1 MLLGSSD
8 GEEDFDVLGPTSW
21 PVESCFLMG
30 VRVPS
35 STHSTLL
42 AFRRMRCIVINA
54 FLLGITRIASVY
66 RMCIQ
71 WRLYEAAGIWK
82 LKIPLGIGRN
92 LFYLTFL
99 PWDLCAVISPKFRLL
114 YKAPWEDHR
123 PHPLALE
130 LCKSSKFFHFPWTKK
145 MPLESWVLQLRQR
158 EWRLRILL
166 FFNRTRKNTFLL
178 QPGTVAS
185 VDRARISIILQ
196 MPIKNVQGLAKEG
209 GEESEVKLKGAI
221 EISEGAVSAIIGS
234 WRDPWR
240 ATS

>member
-54 FLLGITRIASVY
+54 FFLGITRIASVY

-71 WRLYEAAGIWK
+71 WCLYEAAGIWK

-99 PWDLCAVISPKFRLL
+99 PWALCAVISPKFRLL
-114 YKAPWEDHR
+114 YKAPWEDHL
-123 PHPLALE
+123 PHPLALK
-130 LCKSSKFFHFPWTKK
+130 LCRSSKFFHFPWTKK
-145 MPLESWVLQLRQR
+145 MPLESWALQLRQKER
-158 EWRLRILL
+158 RLKILL
-166 FFNRTRKNTFLL
+166 FFNRTRKSTLL
-178 QPGTVAS
+178 LWPGSVAS
-185 VDRARISIILQ
+185 ADRARFLIILQ
-196 MPIKNVQGLAKEG
+196 TPIKNVQELATEE
-209 GEESEVKLKGAI
+209 GEESEAKLRESI
-221 EISEGAVSAIIGS
+221 EISEEAIPAIVSS